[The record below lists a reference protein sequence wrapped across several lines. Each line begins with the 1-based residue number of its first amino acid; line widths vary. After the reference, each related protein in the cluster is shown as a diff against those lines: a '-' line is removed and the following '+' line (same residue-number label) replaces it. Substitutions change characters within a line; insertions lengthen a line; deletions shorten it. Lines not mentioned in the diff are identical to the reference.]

1 MQLQDIYLEIKFLK
15 PNVSHI
21 NTMQELVKE
30 EVENGNI
37 LLRTEDE
44 MANTIRSYT
53 IVEVDGVMAG
63 FTALHIHSARLAE
76 VRSLVVSKNFRGL
89 KLGQKLVNACI
100 EEGKEYKL
108 KQILSLTYEQG
119 FFESVGF
126 RKIEKEDIPEHKIW
140 ADCIRCKHFPIC
152 DEIAMVY
159 DL

>member
-1 MQLQDIYLEIKFLK
+1 MEVNFFK
-15 PNVSHI
+15 PDVSHI
-21 NTMQELVKE
+21 AKMQELVKE
-30 EVENGNI
+30 EVDNGTI

-53 IVEVDGVMAG
+53 VVEVDGVMAG
-63 FTALHIHSARLAE
+63 FTALHIHSARLSE

-89 KLGQKLVNACI
+89 KLGKKLVEACI
-100 EEGKEYKL
+100 TEGRKLGL
-108 KQILSLTYEQG
+108 KQILSLTYEKG
-119 FFESVGF
+119 FFESLGF
-126 RKIEKEDIPEHKIW
+126 YEIEKEKIPEHKIW